1 MRTQGTKGE
10 EAMTTIS
17 TAGTA
22 IDMSAS
28 EYVQRTLVNAQNLLR
43 LQKGEIAYD
52 RKRGLDP
59 AIYDLTLAQAQSVI
73 LSEVTRVLAWE
84 PDIRVLAA
92 RILPSTDG
100 TDGAF
105 IIEADVEVRT

>member
-1 MRTQGTKGE
+1 M
-10 EAMTTIS
+10 TIS

-59 AIYDLTLAQAQSVI
+59 AIYDLTLAQAKSVI
-73 LSEVTRVLAWE
+73 VSEVTRVLAWE
-84 PDIRVLAA
+84 PDIRVLVA
-92 RILPSTDG
+92 RILPSADG